1 MSAKTHQ
8 EWLSKMKPLVR
19 GGPPSL
25 PGLRALTREVRRA
38 LKTSITFWHEQQT
51 AWMVAQFL
59 DEAGDTSSSA
69 RAFRSLARQNHQQ
82 LMYYLQSTRSSLEAA
97 AELYEQA
104 GKKSVAAKLRRDL
117 IALSEFQ
124 ASREKRLK
132 NGGKRG
138 A

>member
-8 EWLSKMKPLVR
+8 EWLGKMKPLIR
-19 GGPPSL
+19 EGRKSL
-25 PGLRALTREVRRA
+25 PALRSLSREVQRT
-38 LKTSITFWHEQQT
+38 LKTSVTFWHQQQT
-51 AWMVAQFL
+51 AWLVAQFL
-59 DEAGDTSSSA
+59 DESGETASSA

-97 AELYEQA
+97 AELYERA
-104 GKKSVAAKLRRDL
+104 GKKALAAKLRRDL
-117 IALSEFQ
+117 AALSEFQ
-124 ASREKRLK
+124 ASREKGLK